1 MRHSETQVPTETLH
15 YVAKLSD
22 HELAMHLK
30 AYRVSADMYAL
41 PTYLT
46 ALIHEAVKR
55 IQNIP
60 KETHHES

>member
-1 MRHSETQVPTETLH
+1 MRHSEKQVPTETLE

-30 AYRVSADMYAL
+30 AYRMSSDLYAL
-41 PTYLT
+41 PLYLT

-55 IQNIP
+55 IQTLP
-60 KETHHES
+60 QETDHES

>member
-1 MRHSETQVPTETLH
+1 MRHSEKQVPTETLA

-30 AYRVSADMYAL
+30 AYRVSADLYAL

-55 IQNIP
+55 IQSIP
-60 KETHHES
+60 EDNHEQR

>member
-1 MRHSETQVPTETLH
+1 MRHHEKQVPTKTLD

-30 AYRVSADMYAL
+30 AYRVSADLYAL

-55 IQNIP
+55 IQALRE
-60 KETHHES
+60 ETQNEA

>member
-1 MRHSETQVPTETLH
+1 MRHSETQVPTETLA

-22 HELAMHLK
+22 QELAMHLK
-30 AYRVSADMYAL
+30 AYRMCSDLYAL

-55 IQNIP
+55 IQLMP
-60 KETHHES
+60 EETQP